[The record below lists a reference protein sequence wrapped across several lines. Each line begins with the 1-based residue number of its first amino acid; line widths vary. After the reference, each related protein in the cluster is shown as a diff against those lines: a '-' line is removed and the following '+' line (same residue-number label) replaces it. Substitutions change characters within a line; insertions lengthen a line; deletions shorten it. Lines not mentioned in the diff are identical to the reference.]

1 MYLASFLKKFCV
13 CLEPLKCLQS
23 LRSEL
28 VAVLRGTKLIGSLEM
43 AEGQSDLVTER
54 NTSVGT
60 SVSVEQ

>member
-1 MYLASFLKKFCV
+1 M
-13 CLEPLKCLQS
+13 
-23 LRSEL
+23 
-28 VAVLRGTKLIGSLEM
+28 AVLRGTKLIGSLEM